1 MGHRIEKES
10 NFAYNNTVGL
20 PWHGLGQSVDRNM
33 TVIEA
38 LEMVSGDFTV
48 LVNDT
53 FYSKTEQ
60 PFFTSNVTQFAKYG
74 KEGAMIMPV
83 ASLNEEIQALADGKM
98 YAVWPAGQMNG
109 VFATVRH
116 NPDETSEQHQQFLG
130 TVGNRYT
137 AVQNREAINFFQ
149 TFTEA
154 SEAIIDTVGVLGVG
168 EDVFISAKLPAHIT
182 VGGKDVM
189 DKYVVVIFNHN
200 GKRATRVIITG
211 VRPVCWNTVQWGIAQ
226 AENKISIRHT
236 TNSSETI
243 KEVYKAL
250 KIQNEYWEAFGL
262 QSNAMATTKL
272 SDADFFRTLGLV
284 FMKAEEIAQLG
295 NGAITIE
302 KLADVAGKK
311 TGNTFKTIA
320 EYYEMGPGQK
330 EFQGSV
336 WGGLQALTG
345 WGSNLATVNYTGEKR
360 FNNLLLDG
368 TVSKKLEYAGTLLS
382 NPSEISTE
390 WAKVQSEGK
399 ELLAMAN

>member
-1 MGHRIEKES
+1 MAHRIEKNE
-10 NFAYNNTVGL
+10 NFAYNQTVGL
-20 PWHGLGQSVDRNM
+20 PWHGLGLPVEKNM
-33 TVIEA
+33 AVVEA

-53 FYSKTEQ
+53 FYSKTAQ

-74 KEGAMIMPV
+74 NEGAMIMPV
-83 ASLNEEIQALADGKM
+83 ASLSEEIQALAGGKM

-168 EDVFISAKLPAHIT
+168 EDVFISAKLPTHIT
-182 VGGKDVM
+182 IGGKDAV

-200 GKRATRVIITG
+200 GKRATRVIVTG
-211 VRPVCWNTVQWGIAQ
+211 VRPVCWNTVQWGIAT

-236 TNSSETI
+236 TNASETI
-243 KEVYKAL
+243 KEVHRAL
-250 KIQNEYWEAFGL
+250 QINNQYWEAFAQ
-262 QSNAMATTKL
+262 QSEVMAKTKL
-272 SDADFFRTLGLV
+272 SDEAFFRMLGLV
-284 FMKAEEIAQLG
+284 FMKADEIAQLG
-295 NGAITIE
+295 AGAITIE
-302 KLADVAGKK
+302 KLTDVAGKK
-311 TGNTFKTIA
+311 TGNTFKAIA
-320 EYYEMGPGQK
+320 DYYQMGPGQK
-330 EFQGSV
+330 EWQGSV

-345 WGSNLATVNYTGEKR
+345 WGSNLATSNYTSEKR

-368 TVSKKLEYAGTLLS
+368 TVNKKLEYAGVLLS
-382 NPSEISTE
+382 NPAEISTE
-390 WAKVQSEGK
+390 WAKVRAEGAAI
-399 ELLAMAN
+399 LAAN